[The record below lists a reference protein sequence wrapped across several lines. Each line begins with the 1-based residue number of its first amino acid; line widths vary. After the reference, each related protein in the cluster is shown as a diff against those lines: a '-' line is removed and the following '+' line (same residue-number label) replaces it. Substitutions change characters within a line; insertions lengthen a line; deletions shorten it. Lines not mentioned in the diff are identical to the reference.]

1 MNETNEEEFKALIV
15 DDNQDVCQVIEAH
28 LCQNGFKS
36 HLIDKAF
43 RAQEALMLLK
53 TTRYFFIFLD
63 VRLPDMDGTS
73 LIEHIRKDDSKNK
86 DAILMMSSGE
96 DLDDMIKEYLEQ
108 KIEKDKVDIFL
119 LKPFKQ
125 SDCDNYLD
133 IEYMIKQQQKKK
145 DKN

>member
-1 MNETNEEEFKALIV
+1 
-15 DDNQDVCQVIEAH
+15 
-28 LCQNGFKS
+28 
-36 HLIDKAF
+36 
-43 RAQEALMLLK
+43 MLLK
-53 TTRYFFIFLD
+53 TTKYFFIFLD

-73 LIEHIRKDDSKNK
+73 LIEHIRKSDSKNK

-108 KIEKDKVDIFL
+108 KIERDKVDIFL

-125 SDCDNYLD
+125 SDCDNYFD

-145 DKN
+145 SKG